1 MDKSEV
7 KKFLEFCHEL
17 AMQRKYA
24 FYLKEDSVWTEK
36 RNRLYQ
42 NGGIVSGLFLEN
54 NSWLL
59 SLLEQPCNH
68 DELFLLLN
76 RYRND
81 FLDSPLSKNAKKYGV
96 KSYMS
101 PVEEPLEQWIFDNN
115 YALAYPL
122 SGELRQ
128 KDDSMFRNE
137 PEKILSFVYLN
148 LMHYYFEKDTPIDE
162 FSLDNT
168 DVLYKD
174 QFEKSSIYRE
184 WGLLPVDSQRKLF
197 SYDDPVRIYDKSLD
211 KTIFLKIQRPL
222 AMLFG
227 ELIKRNYI
235 TDIAFRADDFYIYD
249 GENHLSVIME
259 AVETGRVF
267 SLNVNSL
274 PKLSKLYSE
283 QYEDSLWIIHDGND
297 LTFEELCEDMH
308 IENNAI
314 LTQMIHMQID
324 GNCITHL
331 DHEYI
336 FYDLDEYEKRL
347 SNYRIKGQAQK
358 RIKTFK
364 IDRSRI
370 PLDFPC
376 NILRMNETGREK
388 IVVPFIY
395 FVLNAYFEHKDLLS
409 EYFQKVLLDY

>member
-1 MDKSEV
+1 MNNSEV
-7 KKFLEFCHEL
+7 EVFLQFCHEL

-24 FYLKEDSVWTEK
+24 FYLEEDSVWTEK

-42 NGGIVSGLFLEN
+42 NGGIVSGLFLEK

-76 RYRND
+76 RYRID
-81 FLDSPLSKNAKKYGV
+81 FLNSSLSKNVKKYGV
-96 KSYMS
+96 KSSMP
-101 PVEEPLEQWIFDNN
+101 PVKEPLEQWIFDNN

-122 SGELRQ
+122 CGNLRQ
-128 KDDSMFRNE
+128 KDARMFRNE

-148 LMHYYFEKDTPIDE
+148 LMHYFFEKDNQPDD
-162 FSLDNT
+162 FSLENT
-168 DVLYKD
+168 NILYQN
-174 QFEKSSIYRE
+174 QFEKSSIYKE
-184 WGLLPVDSQRKLF
+184 WGLVPVDSQRKFF

-222 AMLFG
+222 AMIFS
-227 ELIKRNYI
+227 ELINCNYI
-235 TDIAFRADDFYIYD
+235 TDIAFRSDDFYIYD

-267 SLNVNSL
+267 SLNIKSL
-274 PKLSKLYSE
+274 PKLSKLYSK

-297 LTFEELCEDMH
+297 LTFEELCENMH
-308 IENNAI
+308 VEKDAI
-314 LTQMIHMQID
+314 STQMIHMQIE

-336 FYDLDEYEKRL
+336 FYDLDDYEKRL

-370 PLDFPC
+370 PLNYPC
-376 NILRMNETGREK
+376 NVLQIDENGREK
-388 IVVPFIY
+388 TVVPFIY
-395 FVLNAYFEHKDLLS
+395 FVLNTYFEHKDLLS
-409 EYFQKVLLDY
+409 EYFRKILSDY